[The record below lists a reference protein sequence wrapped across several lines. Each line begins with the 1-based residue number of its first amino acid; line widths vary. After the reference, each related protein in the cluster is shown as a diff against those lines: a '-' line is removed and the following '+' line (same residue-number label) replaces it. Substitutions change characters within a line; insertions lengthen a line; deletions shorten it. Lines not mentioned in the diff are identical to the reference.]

1 MSQIHPTALIDSRAE
16 LGEEVKIGAYVVIE
30 GKVEIGAGT
39 ELGPYSYI
47 QGPARIGKDNRIG
60 AYVHIGGI
68 PQHREYRGEE
78 TGLEIGDENL
88 IREFVTIHR
97 GTALGTGITRVGSG
111 NFIMVGVHIAHDCQ
125 LGNQI
130 TIANYVQ
137 IAGHCQVDDYAV
149 FGGLAGVHQ
158 HCRVGKG
165 AMVAA
170 LAGVSLDVPP
180 YSVAGGER
188 ARFVGLN
195 RVGLKRMGVEE
206 EVVRAI
212 RRAYRIISQP
222 GVLLKDAL
230 AEVEQE
236 LGEIP
241 EVREIV
247 EFYRSST
254 RGVIRR

>member
-1 MSQIHPTALIDSRAE
+1 MSQIHPTALVDSRAE
-16 LGEEVKIGAYVVIE
+16 LGEGVRIGAYAIIE
-30 GKVEIGAGT
+30 GKVELGPGT
-39 ELGPYSYI
+39 EVGPYSYI

-60 AYVHIGGI
+60 AYVHIGGA
-68 PQHREYRGEE
+68 PQHREYQGEE

-97 GTALGTGITRVGSG
+97 GTALTGITRVGSG
-111 NFIMVGVHIAHDCQ
+111 NFIMVGVHIAHDCK
-125 LGNQI
+125 LGNNL

-137 IAGHCQVDDYAV
+137 IAGHCQIDDYAV

-170 LAGVSLDVPP
+170 LSGVSLDVPP
-180 YSVAGGER
+180 YSVVGGER

-195 RVGLKRMGVEE
+195 RIGLKRMGMAE
-206 EVVRAI
+206 EVIRAI

-230 AEVEQE
+230 AQLEQE
-236 LGEIP
+236 LGEVP
-241 EVREIV
+241 EVREIID
-247 EFYRSST
+247 FYRSGT